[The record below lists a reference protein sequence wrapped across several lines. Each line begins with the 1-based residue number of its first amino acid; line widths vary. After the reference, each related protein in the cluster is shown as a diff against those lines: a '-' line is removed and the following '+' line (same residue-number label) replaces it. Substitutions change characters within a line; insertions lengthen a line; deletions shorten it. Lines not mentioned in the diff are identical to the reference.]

1 MQINSSYLGF
11 GLGLRPV
18 HYPYIFEHQPKI
30 DWFEVISENFMDTD
44 GMPRR
49 NLARIAEIYPIVMH
63 GVAMSIGTIDALNSE
78 YLSKLKKL
86 ANEIKPAWI
95 SDHLCWTGIAH
106 KNTHDLLPVPYTEKA
121 LKHIVERISQVQDFL
136 GRPIALENPS
146 TYLEFKSSHI
156 AEAEFIAEMA
166 KRSGCQLLL
175 DVNNIYV
182 TCYNHRLDAKAYI
195 DALPLEHVIQIH
207 LSGHSNMGNHIIDTH
222 DDYVAI
228 EVWSLYK
235 YVVHKAGRTPNTMV
249 EWDDNIPAFEVLE
262 AELAKAKQA
271 ANDAANYAPLP
282 QLAQAENR
290 YIANITTPLAEAQ
303 NMMQHAILQG
313 AALTADDWILPKAE
327 FSPTEQLQ
335 VYINAYRFRLY
346 DVVAEDYCVLK
357 NYLGDENFEKLLNDF
372 VENVH
377 SNHFN
382 IGRYA
387 AYLPDFIAKHELGNK
402 FAFELTTLENAIS
415 QLADAIET
423 TPLTPEHLQGI
434 TPEDLM
440 QMQLSPRLALQLFAF
455 EYPVNDYYG
464 ACKDEASPA
473 VPSPAQTYLCVF
485 RHDDVMWRMDL
496 EEAEY
501 ELLCAL
507 FNGSTIGEALGD
519 LDESIAENLSN
530 YFSRWIRN
538 GLLAHHEYANEQA
551 QRNYA

>member
-1 MQINSSYLGF
+1 
-11 GLGLRPV
+11 
-18 HYPYIFEHQPKI
+18 
-30 DWFEVISENFMDTD
+30 
-44 GMPRR
+44 
-49 NLARIAEIYPIVMH
+49 
-63 GVAMSIGTIDALNSE
+63 
-78 YLSKLKKL
+78 
-86 ANEIKPAWI
+86 
-95 SDHLCWTGIAH
+95 
-106 KNTHDLLPVPYTEKA
+106 
-121 LKHIVERISQVQDFL
+121 
-136 GRPIALENPS
+136 
-146 TYLEFKSSHI
+146 
-156 AEAEFIAEMA
+156 
-166 KRSGCQLLL
+166 
-175 DVNNIYV
+175 
-182 TCYNHRLDAKAYI
+182 
-195 DALPLEHVIQIH
+195 
-207 LSGHSNMGNHIIDTH
+207 
-222 DDYVAI
+222 
-228 EVWSLYK
+228 
-235 YVVHKAGRTPNTMV
+235 MV